1 MVGYWKL
8 WTVNVSQRNSKR
20 HRVSQMLLLT
30 WVFIQPLFPPYKW
43 LWCFEHSSVR
53 FLIGFCFETS
63 FKKTSPYSNLK
74 PQQARI
80 PSSRNKPLQEQLLPL
95 SIVHN
100 QQQLR
105 QDLKRKWRYINTIRI
120 KHHGHKNHWYHRQLS
135 TPISKTSAIA
145 NELQSG
151 PSAITTQHQYTLRQK
166 SFLDKP
172 TENQTLLSLKSDTNA
187 NSSTPN

>member
-8 WTVNVSQRNSKR
+8 WTVNLSQRNSKR

-105 QDLKRKWRYINTIRI
+105 QDLKKEMEIYKYNQNQASWTQKPLIPSSIVNPYQQNKRNCKRTAIGPIRYYNPASIHPPS
-120 KHHGHKNHWYHRQLS
+120 KKLS
-135 TPISKTSAIA
+135 
-145 NELQSG
+145 
-151 PSAITTQHQYTLRQK
+151 R
-166 SFLDKP
+166 
-172 TENQTLLSLKSDTNA
+172 
-187 NSSTPN
+187 

>member
-1 MVGYWKL
+1 
-8 WTVNVSQRNSKR
+8 
-20 HRVSQMLLLT
+20 
-30 WVFIQPLFPPYKW
+30 
-43 LWCFEHSSVR
+43 
-53 FLIGFCFETS
+53 
-63 FKKTSPYSNLK
+63 LK

-105 QDLKRKWRYINTIRI
+105 QDLKKEMEIYKYNQNQASWTQKPLIPSSIVNPYQQNKRNC
-120 KHHGHKNHWYHRQLS
+120 
-135 TPISKTSAIA
+135 
-145 NELQSG
+145 ELRSG

-172 TENQTLLSLKSDTNA
+172 TENQTLLGLKSDTNA